1 MAAYMVVR
9 FYAGDRDPEVIATGL
24 TLEEASA
31 HCSDP
36 ETSSVSATG
45 EEALRRT
52 AEYGPWFEGFRDEDG
67 YLD

>member
-9 FYAGDRDPEVIATGL
+9 FYADRDERDVVAVGL

-36 ETSSVSATG
+36 EASSVSATG

-52 AEYGPWFEGFRDEDG
+52 AKHGPWFEGFREEG
-67 YLD
+67 VEA